1 MWRYKRNIFMMFNI
15 TFNITSVKRGQQKA
29 INFMHSFIDEV
40 YVFVN
45 ILYYFFSLYNL
56 YYYIDDTAMD
66 K

>member
-1 MWRYKRNIFMMFNI
+1 VALDVIFNL
-15 TFNITSVKRGQQKA
+15 TSSVGRERQKA
-29 INFMHSFIDEV
+29 INFTHSFIDEV

-56 YYYIDDTAMD
+56 YYYIDDTAVD